1 MKIII
6 LKGIPASGK
15 STWSKD
21 FVKNNLDYIRTN
33 KDEIRIEL
41 GSKEKPCRNENRV
54 IARRDELIYEA
65 LNNGKS
71 VIVDDTNLNPIHEK
85 RIKQIA
91 FEMQQKLGN
100 PIDVE
105 IKLFEIPLDEAIKRD
120 SKREAGVGEATIRR
134 MYKQFY
140 DNNQ

>member
-21 FVKNNLDYIRTN
+21 FVKNNPDYIRTN

-105 IKLFEIPLDEAIKRD
+105 IKLFEISLSEAIERD
-120 SKREAGVGEATIRR
+120 SKREARVGEATIRR
-134 MYKQFY
+134 MYKQLN
-140 DNNQ
+140 D